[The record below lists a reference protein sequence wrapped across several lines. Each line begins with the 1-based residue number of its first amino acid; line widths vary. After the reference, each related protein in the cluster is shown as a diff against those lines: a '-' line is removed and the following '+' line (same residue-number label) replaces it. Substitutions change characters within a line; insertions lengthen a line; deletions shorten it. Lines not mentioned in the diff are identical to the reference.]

1 MKDAF
6 KIPFWVQ
13 IFRIVARPTFR
24 TLFRILAQVR
34 VEGIENLPTE
44 GGYLVAGNH
53 VSIYDPP
60 FIVTFWPRTVE
71 VAGAVAVLERPFQG
85 RLMRM
90 YGAMRVHRGEY
101 NRSLLEE
108 MTRCIQAGLPVLIMP
123 EGRRSHTPGMQ
134 KAWHGTAYVAAKA
147 NAAVVPV
154 GIAGT
159 DGVVDQ
165 WKRLRRPRMR
175 MVIGKPLELP
185 PVDLRSPNRK
195 VELIQNT
202 DRIMYAI
209 AALLPPE
216 YQGVYQRSGAS
227 TEFEGE

>member
-1 MKDAF
+1 MSHEI
-6 KIPFWVQ
+6 KIPYWVRV
-13 IFRIVARPTFR
+13 FRVLARPTFR
-24 TLFRILAQVR
+24 TLFRILAKVQ
-34 VEGIENLPTE
+34 VEGSENLPSE

-90 YGAMRVHRGEY
+90 YGSMRVHRGEY

-108 MTRCIQAGLPVLIMP
+108 MIRRLKAGMPVLIMP
-123 EGRRSHTPGMQ
+123 EGRRSHSPGMQ
-134 KAWHGTAYVAAKA
+134 TAWHGTAYVAAKA

-154 GIAGT
+154 GITGT
-159 DGVVDQ
+159 DGVVDL
-165 WKRLRRPRMR
+165 WRRLRRPNMR
-175 MVIGKPLELP
+175 MLIGKPLDLP

-195 VELIQNT
+195 AELRQNT

-216 YQGVYQRSGAS
+216 YQGVYQRSGTS
-227 TEFEGE
+227 TA

>member
-1 MKDAF
+1 MSDEL
-6 KIPFWVQ
+6 KIPFWVRV
-13 IFRIVARPTFR
+13 FRVLARPTFR
-24 TLFRILAQVR
+24 TLFRILAKVQ

-101 NRSLLEE
+101 NRSLLED
-108 MTRCIQAGLPVLIMP
+108 MVRRLQAGMPVLIMP
-123 EGRRSHTPGMQ
+123 EGRRSHNPGMQ
-134 KAWHGTAYVAAKA
+134 TAWHGTAYVAMKA
-147 NAAVVPV
+147 NARVVPV
-154 GIAGT
+154 GVTGT
-159 DGVVDQ
+159 DGVVKL
-165 WKRLRRPRMR
+165 WKRLRRPTMR
-175 MVIGKPLELP
+175 MVIGKPLDPP

-195 VELIQNT
+195 AELIQNT

-209 AALLPPE
+209 AELLPPE
-216 YQGVYQRSGAS
+216 YQGVYKLPGKS
-227 TEFEGE
+227 TA

>member
-1 MKDAF
+1 MSDAF
-6 KIPFWVQ
+6 IIPFWVRV
-13 IFRIVARPTFR
+13 FRILARPTFR
-24 TLFRILAQVR
+24 TLFRILAKVH
-34 VEGIENLPTE
+34 VEGIENLPAE

-60 FIVTFWPRTVE
+60 LIVTFWPHTVE

-85 RLMRM
+85 RVMRM

-108 MTRCIQAGLPVLIMP
+108 MTRRLKAGVPVLIMP

-134 KAWHGTAYVAAKA
+134 MAWHGTAYVAAKA
-147 NAAVVPV
+147 NVPVVPV
-154 GIAGT
+154 GVTGT
-159 DGVVDQ
+159 DGVVDF
-165 WKRLRRPRMR
+165 WKRFRRPNMR
-175 MVIGKPLELP
+175 MVIGKPLDLA

-195 VELIQNT
+195 DELRQNT

-216 YQGVYQRSGAS
+216 YQGEYKLP
-227 TEFEGE
+227 GEATA